1 MSDPMNNPYA
11 PPAALSAAGDSHGPW
26 GLSRSS
32 YGGERRSV
40 ALLVFYCLL
49 TFGIYPSV
57 WYLRRAPFLDSLAA
71 QKKVG
76 ALPWVSLALILALI
90 ALSAA
95 GAKEGAQL
103 VQVAAGLVSL
113 LLAFRVAAILRSDF
127 TRSGR
132 GIDIS
137 TLGVFFFGCL
147 YLQHAMNQAADV
159 PPIRPKDSGLPPR

>member
-1 MSDPMNNPYA
+1 MSDPMINPYA
-11 PPAALSAAGDSHGPW
+11 PPAAPPAAGDRHGPR

-32 YGGERRSV
+32 YEGERRNV
-40 ALLVFYCLL
+40 ALLVLYCLL

-71 QKKVG
+71 HKRVG
-76 ALPWVSLALILALI
+76 ALPWVSLALFVALI

-103 VQVAAGLVSL
+103 VQVASGLVSL

-147 YLQHAMNQAADV
+147 YLQHAMNEAAD
-159 PPIRPKDSGLPPR
+159 LPPVRPR